1 MKSIYILIISGR
13 VLLRMRNFSDKSCT
27 ENQNTHFVLRNF
39 ILFFVFVLENRAI
52 YEIKLKKFVEQ
63 GRSRMTKWRR
73 LIACWIRKATNTHSQ
88 YATLTAFPLQQ
99 WLQKHAQMLC
109 VYVHFLSYCYQENVL
124 THLHAFGF
132 SFKVTHS
139 VIPQF
144 SRQALVNI

>member
-1 MKSIYILIISGR
+1 MIN
-13 VLLRMRNFSDKSCT
+13 VADKSCT

-99 WLQKHAQMLC
+99 WLQEHA
-109 VYVHFLSYCYQENVL
+109 
-124 THLHAFGF
+124 
-132 SFKVTHS
+132 
-139 VIPQF
+139 
-144 SRQALVNI
+144 